1 MRKKTTDNEVHA
13 FAHSSWN
20 DGRPSWHS
28 GKEPTC
34 QCRRHKRCRFD
45 PWVLTIPWRRKWQ
58 PASVFLPGKFQ
69 GQRSL
74 EGYNGATKSQT
85 QLSTHTHTHTHTHW
99 NCELPDFYLRMT
111 MPFYCLK
118 SMHSFWNASRV
129 QFSLLASERIVWQSH
144 PNLLQQ
150 TFLSF
155 YLASICT
162 SEIRNFTLTWW
173 TTCLL
178 CNPTDYTVHEIL
190 QARILEWVAFSFSR
204 GSSQPRDW
212 AKVFLIAGR
221 FFMNWATTS

>member
-85 QLSTHTHTHTHTHW
+85 QLSTHTHTHTHIGTVSCQISISGWPCLFIAWKVCTAFEMQAGYSFHYLLQKELCD
-99 NCELPDFYLRMT
+99 NRTLTFFSKLFSHSTLPLFVLLKLEILHLPDEPRVYSATPRT
-111 MPFYCLK
+111 IQ
-118 SMHSFWNASRV
+118 SMK
-129 QFSLLASERIVWQSH
+129 
-144 PNLLQQ
+144 
-150 TFLSF
+150 
-155 YLASICT
+155 
-162 SEIRNFTLTWW
+162 
-173 TTCLL
+173 
-178 CNPTDYTVHEIL
+178 
-190 QARILEWVAFSFSR
+190 FSR
-204 GSSQPRDW
+204 QEYWSG
-212 AKVFLIAGR
+212 
-221 FFMNWATTS
+221 